1 MNKILGLSEGF
12 HDAGA
17 TLIQNGNILSATH
30 AERISRV
37 KNDRWLHHTQ
47 IDAADITAF
56 YEKDWLKRTRQIYA
70 GQPYAKPRIK
80 TDVSFYHHQS
90 HAAAGF

>member
-17 TLIQNGNILSATH
+17 ALVQDGNILSATH

-37 KNDRWLHHTQ
+37 KNDRWLHYTQ
-47 IDAADITAF
+47 IEYADTIAF
-56 YEKDWLKRTRQIYA
+56 YEKDWLKRTRQVIA
-70 GQPYAKPRIK
+70 RQLKCL
-80 TDVSFYHHQS
+80 FE
-90 HAAAGF
+90 